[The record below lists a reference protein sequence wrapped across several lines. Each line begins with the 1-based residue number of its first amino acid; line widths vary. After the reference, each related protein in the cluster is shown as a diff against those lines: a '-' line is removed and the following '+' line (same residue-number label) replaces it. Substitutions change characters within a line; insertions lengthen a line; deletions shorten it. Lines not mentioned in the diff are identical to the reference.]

1 MFSWVGRL
9 FGTEKA
15 ISDIT
20 DKDNG
25 LLTQVGG
32 WLGNLNFTA
41 QERADW
47 GIKQLVA
54 LEPFKI
60 VQRIIALSVMS
71 AWLFIILNV
80 VASIWIEATTTIA
93 VSEAMLTFAF
103 SDFIFWPV
111 LAVLG
116 LYISGGVFPTKGV
129 K

>member
-32 WLGNLNFTA
+32 WLGTLNFTA

-71 AWLFIILNV
+71 AWLFVILNV
-80 VASIWIEATTTIA
+80 IASIWIEATTTIA

>member
-1 MFSWVGRL
+1 MSSWVGRL

-71 AWLFIILNV
+71 AWLFVILNV
-80 VASIWIEATTTIA
+80 IASIWIEATTTIA

>member
-1 MFSWVGRL
+1 MSWIGRL

-32 WLGNLNFTA
+32 WLGDMQFTP
-41 QERADW
+41 QERAKW
-47 GIKQLVA
+47 GIDQLEA
-54 LEPFKI
+54 LQPFKI
-60 VQRIIALSVMS
+60 VQRIIALSVMI
-71 AWLFIILNV
+71 AWLFIIFNV
-80 VASIWIEATTTIA
+80 VAAIWIEGTTTVA
-93 VSEAMLTFAF
+93 VSEPMLKFAF

-116 LYISGGVFPTKGV
+116 LYISGGVFPKKGA
-129 K
+129 